1 MFNSK
6 KQVYSRKTPTT
17 AVNDYGEKI
26 TTFAS
31 SGTVLMFISLSN
43 EEMLQSADMR
53 IQQCSHIGI
62 TKDTLSIGDVIDDKY
77 EVQFINSAGRENIIY
92 MKEKESDGTF
102 DWRR

>member
-31 SGTVLMFISLSN
+31 SGTTLMFISLSN
-43 EEMLQSADMR
+43 EEMLQSNDMR
-53 IQQCSHIGI
+53 IQQCSHIGL
-62 TKDTLSIGDVIDDKY
+62 TKDTLTVGEIIDDKY
-77 EVQFINSAGRENIIY
+77 EVQFINGAGRENIIY
-92 MKEKESDGTF
+92 MKEIESNGSF
-102 DWRR
+102 C